1 MNASE
6 ALNAV
11 RAAGVNIRVDGDD
24 LVLEA
29 AASPPS
35 AVLDALSYHKVSIL
49 ALLRSVT
56 TGWSAEDWRA
66 LFEERTNAFQRE
78 GGLQRD
84 LAEAKA
90 LAACIATWL
99 NKNPVISPA
108 GRCIVCGRGD
118 RPNDVVLPYGTTPPG
133 AAWLHSTCWST
144 WSRERRDQAVAA
156 LAAIG
161 IAIPCSKFDEDN
173 APAPDRCRNNRE
185 GGHDA

>member
-1 MNASE
+1 MESAHMNASE

-56 TGWSAEDWRA
+56 TGLSAEDWRA

-84 LAEAKA
+84 IAETKA
-90 LAACIATWL
+90 LAACIASWL
-99 NKNPVISPA
+99 NKNPVTSPA
-108 GRCIVCGRGD
+108 GRCIARGRGD
-118 RPNDVVLPYGTTPPG
+118 RPNDVVLPIAP
-133 AAWLHSTCWST
+133 SRKWSASHT
-144 WSRERRDQAVAA
+144 LRSIATLAQMCHATSRNQSKLKTAVASSA
-156 LAAIG
+156 SSARSNS
-161 IAIPCSKFDEDN
+161 PSQCQYS
-173 APAPDRCRNNRE
+173 
-185 GGHDA
+185 